1 MSSTWAR
8 RQSGRLPEPNGAGPQ
23 RQVSETDWTCCSRGE
38 SESPSVMS
46 GSLPPHGLYSPWT
59 SPGQN
64 TGVGSLSLLQG
75 IFQTQG
81 LNSGLPHCGWI
92 LHQLSHRETQEYWSG
107 QLLSSPEDL
116 PNPGIKPGSPALQVD
131 SLPNELS
138 GKPREKKGNWEEE
151 RLKAHQWVVSDLCI
165 KKEETF
171 LQFPTY
177 VCFPVYPR
185 IAVQFRCC

>member
-1 MSSTWAR
+1 ME
-8 RQSGRLPEPNGAGPQ
+8 L
-23 RQVSETDWTCCSRGE
+23 SR
-38 SESPSVMS
+38 P
-46 GSLPPHGLYSPWT
+46 
-59 SPGQN
+59 
-64 TGVGSLSLLQG
+64 
-75 IFQTQG
+75 
-81 LNSGLPHCGWI
+81 
-92 LHQLSHRETQEYWSG
+92 EYWSG
-107 QLLSSPEDL
+107 QPFPSPGHL